1 MGPVENNKAPTLEN
15 NKAPTLESLLR
26 ENSNIILECLEIS
39 GFIYS
44 RLTSGNSKSSEVKLE
59 PDCMMTEAL
68 MQNDNLKLLEKQ
80 LLDLKTTI
88 LN

>member
-1 MGPVENNKAPTLEN
+1 MESVEN
-15 NKAPTLESLLR
+15 NKAPTLESLLH

-39 GFIYS
+39 GVIYS
-44 RLTSGNSKSSEVKLE
+44 NLTSDNSKSSDAKLE
-59 PDCMMTEAL
+59 PNCMMIEAS
-68 MQNDNLKLLEKQ
+68 MQNENLKLLEKR